1 MYDED
6 KWESEREKIWALQV
20 AFGFVQK
27 QSFLKRIP
35 KFFLRKKAFLNNTT
49 QECVEQNCN
58 LDDISV
64 VFIELISYN

>member
-27 QSFLKRIP
+27 KASWKEFQSSFFGKKRFYI
-35 KFFLRKKAFLNNTT
+35 TST
-49 QECVEQNCN
+49 QVCVEQNCN
-58 LDDISV
+58 LDYITV
-64 VFIELISYN
+64 VFIE

>member
-27 QSFLKRIP
+27 LSFLKRIS
-35 KFFLRKKAFLNNTT
+35 KFFFRKKKRFYITSS
-49 QECVEQNCN
+49 QECVE
-58 LDDISV
+58 
-64 VFIELISYN
+64 